1 MKRRFFKRIF
11 LLYFVVLLGS
21 ALFIEFYVT
30 NVIETN
36 YLNTLKQSLF
46 IQTDLLVEKVSF
58 HSRSGADTLSS
69 DLKEITN
76 ARVTIIDLNGKVLGD
91 SDNSSGSMENHID
104 RPEIKDAGV
113 KGTGWSLRSSSTMGH
128 ELLYVARSIYKDN
141 SIAGYIRLAVPVD
154 EINKSINILKLE
166 ISFVV
171 IVMFL
176 ASGIVM
182 TWNTNR
188 IRQYID
194 QIIDYSGA
202 LAHGIFRQKLYLKDA
217 GEFTE
222 LANNLNN
229 MSSELKYNMERIKK
243 ESSRLDV
250 ILKSIPDSMLLINTA
265 GIIKL
270 ANKSALKLFG
280 LPQLYGKPFI
290 EVIRNPEFVS
300 LVEKVKESRMTSS
313 AEITLDFPEE
323 KYLYVKLSPLAYTV
337 GDLSGVIAIFSD
349 LTYLK
354 KLEQIRKD
362 FVANASHELKTPV
375 TAIKGFAETL
385 IDGAIEDR
393 ENAYKFLNTI
403 NEQSD
408 RLNRLV
414 DDLLVLSNIEMG
426 EEKINRTKFD
436 LLNLINKVMETMVI
450 KAAEKELLLKE
461 SVSNGA
467 EISADKDKVEQ
478 VLLNL
483 VDNAIKF
490 TDNGEIEIG
499 ILTDNNRKCLY
510 VKDSGIG
517 IAEKYIS
524 RLGERFF
531 RVDSSRSRELGGTGL
546 GLAIVKHIVQAHGWE
561 MIITSTP
568 GKGTT
573 VKIFIS

>member
-1 MKRRFFKRIF
+1 MKRPFFKRIF

-21 ALFIEFYVT
+21 VLFIEFYVT
-30 NVIETN
+30 NVIEAN
-36 YLNTLKQSLF
+36 HVETLKQSLF
-46 IQTDLLVEKVSF
+46 IQTELLVDKVSF
-58 HSRSGADTLSS
+58 HSRSEADTLTS
-69 DLKEITN
+69 DLKEITH
-76 ARVTIIDLNGKVLGD
+76 ARVTIIDAKGNVMGD
-91 SDNSSGSMENHID
+91 SDSSPASMDNHID
-104 RPEIKDAGV
+104 RPEIKDAGL
-113 KGTGWSLRSSSTMGH
+113 KGTGWSIRSSKTQGMD
-128 ELLYVARSIYKDN
+128 LLYVAKSIYRDN

-154 EINKSINILKLE
+154 TINKSINILRLQ
-166 ISFVV
+166 ISLVV
-171 IVMFL
+171 IAFFL
-176 ASGIVM
+176 AAGLVM

-188 IRQYID
+188 IRQYMD

-229 MSSELKYNMERIKK
+229 MSAELKDNMGRIKK

-250 ILKSIPDSMLLINTA
+250 ILKSIPDAMLLINRS

-270 ANKSALKLFG
+270 ANKAALDLFG
-280 LPQLYGKPFI
+280 LPQLYGKPYI
-290 EVIRNPEFVS
+290 EVIRNPDFVS
-300 LVEKVKESRMTSS
+300 LVEKVKTSRAPAS
-313 AEITLDFPEE
+313 AEISVDLIEE
-323 KYLYVKLSPLAYTV
+323 KYLFVKLSPLAYTV
-337 GDLSGVIAIFSD
+337 GDLSGIIAIFTD
-349 LTYLK
+349 LTHLK
-354 KLEQIRKD
+354 RLEQIRKD

-385 IDGAIEDR
+385 IDGAIEDK

-403 NEQSD
+403 KDQSD

-426 EEKINRTKFD
+426 EEKIQRTEFD
-436 LLNLINKVMETMVI
+436 LSDLIKKVMETMVV
-450 KAAEKELLLKE
+450 KAAEKELLLRE

-467 EISADKDKVEQ
+467 KISADIDKVEQ

-499 ILTDNNRKCLY
+499 ILHENNRKCFY
-510 VKDSGIG
+510 VKDSGTG
-517 IAEKYIS
+517 IPEKYIR

-546 GLAIVKHIVQAHGWE
+546 GLAIVKHIVKAHGWN
-561 MIITSTP
+561 MQITSAP

>member
-362 FVANASHELKTPV
+362 FVAYASHELKTPV

>member
-1 MKRRFFKRIF
+1 MKRTFFKRIF
-11 LLYFVVLLGS
+11 LLYFFLLLGS

-36 YLNTLKQSLF
+36 YINELRQSLVV
-46 IQTDLLVEKVSF
+46 QNDLLTEKITF
-58 HSRSGADTLSS
+58 KSRPEAERLSADIKS
-69 DLKEITN
+69 ITD
-76 ARVTIIDLNGKVLGD
+76 ARVTIIDSLGNVLGD
-91 SDNSSGSMENHID
+91 SDSSPGSMDNHID
-104 RPEIKDAGV
+104 RPEIQAAGL
-113 KGTGWSLRSSSTMGH
+113 KGTGWSIRSSKTQGID
-128 ELLYVARSIYKDN
+128 LLYVAKSIYRDN
-141 SIAGYIRLAVPVD
+141 SIAGYIRLAMPVD
-154 EINKSINILKLE
+154 MINKSINILRLE
-166 ISFVV
+166 ISLVV
-171 IVMFL
+171 IVFFL
-176 ASGIVM
+176 ATGLVM

-188 IRQYID
+188 IRKYMD

-229 MSSELKYNMERIKK
+229 MSAELKGNMERIKK

-270 ANKSALKLFG
+270 ANKAALALFG

-300 LVEKVKESRMTSS
+300 LVEKVKTSRAPAS
-313 AEITLDFPEE
+313 AEISVDLIEG
-323 KYLYVKLSPLAYTV
+323 KYLFVKLSPLAYTV
-337 GDLSGVIAIFSD
+337 GDLSGVIAIFTD
-349 LTYLK
+349 LTHIK
-354 KLEQIRKD
+354 RLEQIRKD

-403 NEQSD
+403 KDQSD

-414 DDLLVLSNIEMG
+414 DDLLVLSNIERG
-426 EEKINRTKFD
+426 EEKIQRTGFD
-436 LLNLINKVMETMVI
+436 LSSLIHKIVETMVV
-450 KAAEKELLLKE
+450 KAAEKELLLRE
-461 SVSNGA
+461 SASNG
-467 EISADKDKVEQ
+467 EIISADMDKVEQ

-490 TDNGEIEIG
+490 TDKGEIEI
-499 ILTDNNRKCLY
+499 LYENKKKCLY
-510 VKDSGIG
+510 VKDSGTG
-517 IAEKYIS
+517 IPEKYIS

-546 GLAIVKHIVQAHGWE
+546 GLAIVKHIVQAHGWN
-561 MIITSTP
+561 MQITSAP

>member
-490 TDNGEIEIG
+490 TDNGVIEIG
-499 ILTDNNRKCLY
+499 ILNK
-510 VKDSGIG
+510 K
-517 IAEKYIS
+517 K
-524 RLGERFF
+524 
-531 RVDSSRSRELGGTGL
+531 
-546 GLAIVKHIVQAHGWE
+546 K
-561 MIITSTP
+561 
-568 GKGTT
+568 
-573 VKIFIS
+573 

>member
-1 MKRRFFKRIF
+1 MKRTFFKRIF
-11 LLYFVVLLGS
+11 LLYFFLLLGS

-36 YLNTLKQSLF
+36 YINELRQSLVV
-46 IQTDLLVEKVSF
+46 QNDLLTEKITF
-58 HSRSGADTLSS
+58 KSRPEAERLSADIKS
-69 DLKEITN
+69 ITD
-76 ARVTIIDLNGKVLGD
+76 ARVTIIDSLGNVLGD
-91 SDNSSGSMENHID
+91 SDSSPGSMDNHID
-104 RPEIKDAGV
+104 RPEIQAAGL
-113 KGTGWSLRSSSTMGH
+113 KGTGWSIRSSKTQGID
-128 ELLYVARSIYKDN
+128 LLYVAKSIYRDN
-141 SIAGYIRLAVPVD
+141 SIAGYIRLAMPVD
-154 EINKSINILKLE
+154 MINKSINILRLE
-166 ISFVV
+166 ISLVV
-171 IVMFL
+171 IVFFL
-176 ASGIVM
+176 ATGLVM

-188 IRQYID
+188 IRKYMD

-229 MSSELKYNMERIKK
+229 MSAELKGNMERIKK

-270 ANKSALKLFG
+270 ANKAALALFG

-300 LVEKVKESRMTSS
+300 LVEKVKTSRAPAS
-313 AEITLDFPEE
+313 AEISVDLIEG
-323 KYLYVKLSPLAYTV
+323 KYLFVKLSPLAYTV
-337 GDLSGVIAIFSD
+337 GDLSGVIAIFTD
-349 LTYLK
+349 LTHLK
-354 KLEQIRKD
+354 RLEQIRKD

-403 NEQSD
+403 KDQSD

-414 DDLLVLSNIEMG
+414 DDLLVLSNIERG
-426 EEKINRTKFD
+426 EEKIQRTGFD
-436 LLNLINKVMETMVI
+436 LSSLIHKIVETMVV
-450 KAAEKELLLKE
+450 KAAEKELLLRE
-461 SVSNGA
+461 SASNG
-467 EISADKDKVEQ
+467 EIISADMDKVEQ

-490 TDNGEIEIG
+490 TDKGEIEI
-499 ILTDNNRKCLY
+499 LYENKKKCLY
-510 VKDSGIG
+510 VKDSGTG
-517 IAEKYIS
+517 IPEKYIS

-546 GLAIVKHIVQAHGWE
+546 GLAIVKHIVQAHGWN
-561 MIITSTP
+561 MQITSAP